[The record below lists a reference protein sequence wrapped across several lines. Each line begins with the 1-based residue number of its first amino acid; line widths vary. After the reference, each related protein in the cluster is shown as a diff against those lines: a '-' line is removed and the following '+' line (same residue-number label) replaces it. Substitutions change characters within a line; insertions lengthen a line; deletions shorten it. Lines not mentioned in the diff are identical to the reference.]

1 MRNTRIK
8 ILIAIGTI
16 MLVGFLLVGFF
27 VFPIGI
33 SLCSIISFLYGI
45 KSKDRLFTK
54 WSIVTLIIGIAY
66 IIYTLF
72 VIKSM

>member
-1 MRNTRIK
+1 MMNTRIK

-33 SLCSIISFLYGI
+33 PLCSLVGLLYGI

-54 WSIVTLIIGIAY
+54 WSIVTLVIGIAC